1 MMVNKMGLKSETILS
16 IGMISMAV
24 GILVGQFTGFEIG
37 GFSASA
43 FAEGVLMGV
52 ALVLNLFYLATRR
65 RT

>member
-1 MMVNKMGLKSETILS
+1 MGLKSETILS

-37 GFSASA
+37 GFSVSA
-43 FAEGVLMGV
+43 FAEGVLMGI
-52 ALVLNLFYLATRR
+52 ALVLNLFYLATRQ